1 MKIVYTLLASLMFS
15 TAALAEQVFFS
26 APNLRG
32 NWQVIGTSGDQT
44 LNPVCKLIMT
54 WQDGSS
60 FELIKDLADGELYI
74 LMVNNSWSINDSPNT
89 LAKARLNFYTG
100 NTISGGLATFELLNK
115 NTIRFRGLFADRFL
129 PDFVSAQKLIIIMP
143 GTISNAEVNLEGTRN
158 GIDVLSNC
166 VRTYVPKIN
175 QTKPGINL

>member
-1 MKIVYTLLASLMFS
+1 MRTVNLEDYEAVLLHSLIDEFKRDMEKSKLFPE

-44 LNPVCKLIMT
+44 LNPACKLIMT

-74 LMVNNSWSINDSPNT
+74 LLVRYHLLVLNIYFYILNIYLNNNYF
-89 LAKARLNFYTG
+89 FYHH
-100 NTISGGLATFELLNK
+100 
-115 NTIRFRGLFADRFL
+115 
-129 PDFVSAQKLIIIMP
+129 
-143 GTISNAEVNLEGTRN
+143 
-158 GIDVLSNC
+158 
-166 VRTYVPKIN
+166 
-175 QTKPGINL
+175 